1 MKGCLGAKPQQ
12 NMKFRDK
19 IMKTVENS
27 TQHATFG
34 YIKIMGFFFPKWS
47 LKSIDFIN
55 RYNNFDKIMLN

>member
-1 MKGCLGAKPQQ
+1 MLRSKTSAKYEIP
-12 NMKFRDK
+12 RE
-19 IMKTVENS
+19 MKTVENS

-34 YIKIMGFFFPKWS
+34 YIKIMVFFFPKWS

>member
-1 MKGCLGAKPQQ
+1 MLRSKNSAKYEIP
-12 NMKFRDK
+12 RE
-19 IMKTVENS
+19 MKTVENS